1 MSLIMSYY
9 VCVCVGGGGGGGGG
23 GGAKMLLN
31 NLFERSF
38 PTQNVTVFFF
48 FEFFII

>member
-1 MSLIMSYY
+1 MSYY
-9 VCVCVGGGGGGGGG
+9 VCVCVCVGGGGGGGEGG
-23 GGAKMLLN
+23 MAKMLLN

-48 FEFFII
+48 EFFII